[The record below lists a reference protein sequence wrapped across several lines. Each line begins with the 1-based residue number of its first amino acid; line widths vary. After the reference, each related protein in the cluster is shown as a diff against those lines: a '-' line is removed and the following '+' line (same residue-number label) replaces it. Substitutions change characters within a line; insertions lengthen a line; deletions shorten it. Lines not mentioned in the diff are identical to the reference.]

1 MFGSL
6 RDKSPSSFRVLL
18 VNDDGIDAEGFA
30 VLEEYARK
38 KFAEVIVC
46 APMHEHSGKAR
57 SVTLHQYFD
66 VDQRGEGRYAIKG
79 TPTDC
84 VIFGLHYAM
93 KDAQPDLVISGINH
107 GQNAGH
113 AITYSGTFG
122 AAFEAGLHHIPA
134 ISFSQM
140 YGEADTVSFEVA
152 KEMIDQVC
160 LDIFSKEWPDHAVM
174 NVNFPHKSAEDGA
187 KIRWV
192 PVRHQTIIEQIEVD
206 HDQSSGMRVRTMFRR
221 DYSPEVA
228 GEAAGEVA
236 GSAENDRDVIAR
248 GDISISPVL
257 TNWTCHTSL
266 KKILGDE

>member
-6 RDKSPSSFRVLL
+6 RDKHPSSFRVLL

-30 VLEEYARK
+30 VLEDYARK
-38 KFAEVIVC
+38 KFAEVVVC

-57 SVTLHQYFD
+57 SITLHQHFD
-66 VDQRGEGRYAIKG
+66 AEQRGEGRFAIGG

-84 VIFGLHYAM
+84 VIFGLHHAM
-93 KDAQPDLVISGINH
+93 KDAWPDLVISGINH

-134 ISFSQM
+134 IAFSQL
-140 YGEADTVSFEVA
+140 YGEERQISFDVA
-152 KEMIDQVC
+152 KEMLDQVFHE
-160 LDIFSKEWPDHAVM
+160 IFSKEWPDHAVM
-174 NVNFPHKSAEDGA
+174 NVNFPHKAA
-187 KIRWV
+187 KGGPKIHWV
-192 PVRHQTIIEQIEVD
+192 PLRHQTIVERIKVD
-206 HDQSSGMRVRTMFRR
+206 HDEPTKMRVMTQFRR
-221 DYSPEVA
+221 DYSPEIA
-228 GEAAGEVA
+228 D
-236 GSAENDRDVIAR
+236 SAENDLDVLSR

-266 KKILGDE
+266 NKMLGGE